1 MDHGILAAGRTIT
14 RADYRTTRDP
24 APVDGVDPCM
34 KKRSMLA
41 IASLATGFVV
51 AAITPSHGLSGAE
64 LDGLNV
70 GDTLSTLDHTISSD
84 SLAVDDDALGQNG

>member
-1 MDHGILAAGRTIT
+1 
-14 RADYRTTRDP
+14 
-24 APVDGVDPCM
+24 M

-51 AAITPSHGLSGAE
+51 AAISPSHGLAADD

-70 GDTLSTLDHTISSD
+70 GDTLSSLDHTLSSD
-84 SLAVDDDALGQNG
+84 SLAVDDDALGQTD

>member
-1 MDHGILAAGRTIT
+1 
-14 RADYRTTRDP
+14 
-24 APVDGVDPCM
+24 M

-51 AAITPSHGLSGAE
+51 AAVTPSHAADKNPTGMT

-70 GDTLSTLDHTISSD
+70 TDTLDAAGGHPVTLDSF
-84 SLAVDDDALGQNG
+84 AVDDNTRGPQ